1 MARHRHKS
9 KIAEREKIKK
19 GRTEALKRQNGF
31 CFYCYEPITFLEATA
46 DHKIP
51 KSKGGSNLEFNINAV
66 CNACNQAKKDKSHA
80 VYLKEIKLPNKNG
93 DLELLL
99 AWSRR
104 KIWLKAHRSCRSIYG
119 IFDLEPKIPPNML
132 LTGGSK

>member
-1 MARHRHKS
+1 MTRRRS
-9 KIAEREKIKK
+9 KTAEREKIKK
-19 GRTEALKRQNGF
+19 SRTEAFKRQKGF

-66 CNACNQAKKDKSHA
+66 CNACNQAKKDKSHS
-80 VYLKEIKLPNKNG
+80 VYLKEIKSPNKEG

-104 KIWLKAHRSCRSIYG
+104 KIWLKTHRSCKRIYG
-119 IFDLEPKIPPNML
+119 IFDLEPKIPTNML
-132 LTGGSK
+132 LTGGNK